1 MSQIVIEENSSD
13 DYEIPEDSR
22 DNSLTNALRIKLEKL
37 AASDSK
43 VSLEKSDID
52 RRLVNLAQV

>member
-13 DYEIPEDSR
+13 DYEMLEDSR
-22 DNSLTNALRIKLEKL
+22 DNSLINALRMKLEKL
-37 AASDSK
+37 AASDNK